1 MAQLLNVFSIPIW
14 KTNIDNTRYDKET
27 VLGEM
32 LHNFSVDPK
41 RNAWDEV
48 EEILLNQIGIIQIM
62 MMAILYSKKL
72 VMLILD

>member
-1 MAQLLNVFSIPIW
+1 
-14 KTNIDNTRYDKET
+14 
-27 VLGEM
+27 M

-48 EEILLNQIGIIQIM
+48 EGNLANQIGIIQIM

-72 VMLILD
+72 LC